1 MEVMTVLAV
10 ARNAFLESI
19 RQPVFVVLLVGGIL
33 ALVLN
38 VNLAAFAFEDDNKLL
53 IDLGLSTLFLVGILL
68 AAFTATGVLSK
79 EIDSKTV
86 LTVVSKPVSRAALVI
101 GKYLGVVAAIA
112 VGFWV
117 LAAVFLLAVRHRV
130 QAGVRMEDTFDMP
143 VLVFSLLFGG
153 LALVVAALANY
164 LYRRPF
170 PSVFT
175 LSLAVAMAA
184 ALGVVGCV
192 SREWTF
198 QNPLAEWDPQLMIA
212 LGLVFE
218 AVLVLAAVA
227 IAASTRLGQVM
238 TLVVCF
244 GVFLVGLVSEY
255 FLGTI
260 VSDAASQGGSS
271 ILARILTWPL
281 YAAIPNLQFFWSA
294 DALTQGNPMTMGY
307 FGAVSLYAAFV
318 VGAVMSLAV
327 LLFQRRDVG

>member
-1 MEVMTVLAV
+1 MTLLAV

-19 RQPVFVVLLVGGIL
+19 RQPVFAVLLVGGIL

-53 IDLGLSTLFLVGILL
+53 IDLGLSTLFIVGILL
-68 AAFTATGVLSK
+68 AAFNATGVLSK
-79 EIDSKTV
+79 EIESKTV
-86 LTVVSKPVSRAALVI
+86 LTVVSKPVSRAALVV
-101 GKYLGVVAAIA
+101 GKYLGVAAAIA

-117 LAAVFLLAVRHRV
+117 LSVVFLLAVRHRV

-153 LALVVAALANY
+153 LAVLFSGLANY

-175 LSLAVAMAA
+175 LSLAVAMTA
-184 ALGVVGCV
+184 ALGLVWCV
-192 SREWTF
+192 SREWAF
-198 QNPLAEWDPQLMIA
+198 QSPLTEWDPQLMIA
-212 LGLVFE
+212 LALVFE

-238 TLVVCF
+238 TLLLCF

-255 FLGTI
+255 FLGTL
-260 VSDAASQGGSS
+260 VSKTAGDAGSS
-271 ILARILTWPL
+271 PLVKLLAWPL

-294 DALTQGNPMTMGY
+294 DALTQGNPMSLGY
-307 FGAVSLYAAFV
+307 FGSVSLYAALV
-318 VGAVMSLAV
+318 VGSVISLAV
-327 LLFQRRDVG
+327 LLFQGRDVG

>member
-1 MEVMTVLAV
+1 MTVLAV

-86 LTVVSKPVSRAALVI
+86 LTVVSKPVSRAALVV

-143 VLVFSLLFGG
+143 VLVFALLFGG

-184 ALGVVGCV
+184 ALGVVWCV

-198 QNPLAEWDPQLMIA
+198 QNPLTEWNPQLMIA

-260 VSDAASQGGSS
+260 VADAASPGNASTVGR
-271 ILARILTWPL
+271 LLTWPL

-294 DALTQGNPMTMGY
+294 DALTQGNPMTIGY